1 MSKGNKMYVEEY
13 DFDCDLGLGEFLET
27 LEKYKGTIVK
37 FVAIGPGGG
46 NPAVTLRFETPED
59 FDAFNQFMDI

>member
-27 LEKYKGTIVK
+27 LEKYNAQVVK

-46 NPAVTLRFETPED
+46 NPAVTLGFETLED
-59 FDAFNQFMDI
+59 LESFNEFMDI